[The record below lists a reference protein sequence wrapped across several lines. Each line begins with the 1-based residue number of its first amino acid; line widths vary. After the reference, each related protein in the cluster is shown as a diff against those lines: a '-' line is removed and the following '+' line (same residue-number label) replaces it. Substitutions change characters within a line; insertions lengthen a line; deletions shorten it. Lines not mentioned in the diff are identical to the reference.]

1 MIAKGLLFMNQMEYT
16 NICDHSSLNIDV
28 EDPPIERDAGVP
40 AVFDACCKKWAIR
53 ALIEMGGHT
62 NVIRIQ
68 NCSEPGLLRYLGV
81 GANLEN
87 FYDQALVLSAVK
99 EKYKEL
105 TKPQVGIP
113 VNTTLYKNVTWLG
126 SQLGLSVDEKK
137 ILLLCVL
144 EKQNIFLRQSLS
156 SIGDMTQPKLMG
168 VISTLLDIPLRRV
181 HDAFSEQSTLTRTGL
196 LFTNTYLEVLDFGAK
211 IDLISGLAESLM
223 EEQRNFFDIFS
234 SNFVVSPKPIL
245 TLSDYAHVSQK
256 VENII
261 HLLKTSISTHR
272 IGTNVLIYGPPGTG
286 KSELARVIAHS
297 IGADAFEVT
306 VGGKPGE
313 RYSNVNRLSAYM
325 LSQTILSKAKNKLI
339 IFDECEDIAFRRDD
353 EDHFSKSQR
362 SGTKGM
368 KGAMNQL
375 LTTSDV
381 PAIFITNDLGC
392 FQDRAYLR
400 RMDLCLRL
408 DVPPVGVRTQMLRTF
423 TNGMNVSDEWCK
435 QTASNEA
442 ISPAMMAKAVNVACA
457 IQASNSNSKNESVL
471 TDLLESSLTAQ
482 SFPVKSI
489 HSNGISLPYCLD
501 YVNTDVE
508 LQEITESLKT
518 HSEARLLL
526 YGVSGTG
533 KSAYAKHLAETIGKP
548 ALIKQASDIF
558 SKYVGDTEK
567 SIARVFK
574 EAEEEDAVL
583 ILDEA
588 DSYLRDRTQGLKGYE
603 MTMINEMLTQI
614 EMYKGIFIATTNLS
628 DGMDQAAMRRFDAK
642 IHFNYLKPDQA
653 SKMMLETCRILNIN
667 DYVYDES
674 IQKCLTQLSPEDFAV
689 VIRQAKF
696 KKISTYVQVLKIL
709 DQEKAMKR
717 LATGGSIGFLAH

>member
-1 MIAKGLLFMNQMEYT
+1 MDHVECKNISGHT
-16 NICDHSSLNIDV
+16 NLNNAVQEPSITS
-28 EDPPIERDAGVP
+28 DAGVP
-40 AVFDACCKKWAIR
+40 SVFDACCKKWAIR

-62 NVIRIQ
+62 NILRSQ
-68 NCSEPGLLRYLGV
+68 NCVEPELLRYLGV
-81 GANLEN
+81 EANLEN
-87 FYDQALVLSAVK
+87 LYDQSLVLSAVK
-99 EKYKEL
+99 EKYNEL
-105 TKPQVGIP
+105 THPQLDIP
-113 VNTTLYKNVTWLG
+113 VNTTLYKNVTWLAA
-126 SQLGLSVDEKK
+126 QLGLSLDEKK

-144 EKQNIFLRQSLS
+144 EKQNIFLKQSLS
-156 SIGDMTQPKLMG
+156 SIGEMTQPKLMS

-181 HDAFSEQSTLTRTGL
+181 YDAFADQSTLTRTGL
-196 LFTNTYLEVLDFGAK
+196 LFTNTYLEVLDFGTK
-211 IDLISGLAESLM
+211 IDLISGLADSLM
-223 EEQRNFFDIFS
+223 EEQSDFFDIFS
-234 SNFVVSPKPIL
+234 SNFVASKKPTL
-245 TLSDYAHVSQK
+245 TLGDYAHVSQK

-261 HLLKTSISTHR
+261 HLLKTAISTHR
-272 IGTNVLIYGPPGTG
+272 IGTNILIYGPPGTG
-286 KSELARVIAHS
+286 KSELAKVIANS

-325 LSQTILSKAKNKLI
+325 LSQTILAKAQNKLI
-339 IFDECEDIAFRRDD
+339 IFDECEDIATKRDD
-353 EDHFSKSQR
+353 DDDHFNKSHR

-375 LTTSDV
+375 LTTTDV

-408 DVPPVGVRTQMLRTF
+408 DVPPTGVRTQMLRTF
-423 TNGMNVSDEWCK
+423 TSAMNVSEEWCK
-435 QTASNEA
+435 QTASNDA
-442 ISPAMMAKAVNVACA
+442 ISPAMMAKAVNVAAA
-457 IQASNSNSKNESVL
+457 IQTSKFDSNNESVL

-489 HSNGISLPYCLD
+489 RSNALNLPYSLD
-501 YVNTDVE
+501 YVNTDIE

-533 KSAYAKHLAETIGKP
+533 KSAYAKHLAQTIGKP

-574 EAEEEDAVL
+574 EAEEEGAVL

-588 DSYLRDRTQGLKGYE
+588 DSYLRDRTQGLKSYE

-614 EMYKGIFIATTNLS
+614 EMYNGIFIATTNLS
-628 DGMDQAAMRRFDAK
+628 DEMDQASMRRFDAK
-642 IHFNYLKPDQA
+642 IRFNYLTPEQA
-653 SKMMLETCRILNIN
+653 LKMLLETCKLLNI
-667 DYVYDES
+667 DDFVQGES
-674 IQKCLTQLSPEDFAV
+674 IQKSLTQLSPGDFAV

-696 KKISTYVQVLKIL
+696 KKIYSYQQVLKIL
-709 DQEKAMKR
+709 EQEKTMKR
-717 LATGGSIGFLAH
+717 LVTGGSMGFLTH